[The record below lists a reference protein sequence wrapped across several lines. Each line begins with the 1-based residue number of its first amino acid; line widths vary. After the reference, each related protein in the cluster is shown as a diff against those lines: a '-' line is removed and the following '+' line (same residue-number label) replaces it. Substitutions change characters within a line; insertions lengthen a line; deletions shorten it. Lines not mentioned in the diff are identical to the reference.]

1 MTPLDRPVPRT
12 LRSQPLFPLTVAWLA
27 LGLSAGCGSGGP
39 GGRGGQVGDPCDAS
53 RPCRSDLVCGTNGMC
68 VVDEPPPDQGVVV
81 LPDLGPGVTITGIE
95 LTPVGETADL
105 TIGATDTVQF
115 SAVLRRSDS
124 QTLPA
129 TGARFTASSR
139 VLGTLDTVTGAF
151 ALNGLL
157 GGSVTVTVSITIG
170 GQTFT
175 DTETLVVNLSRTIG
189 GGAGG
194 PTDPVTQ
201 FMGTPRT
208 VGPGARRRGP
218 ARTPGSVR
226 RPGPRLHEFR
236 PARHGAHRGPP
247 PRRPAAARPGP
258 GPRRRSGHPAR
269 PGLVSRCVSETKSG
283 EIPALTRNGEAPSEI
298 HRSGDESGRTPG
310 RS

>member
-115 SAVLRRSDS
+115 SADMVSWQNSTATPTVLASDAEMDAVYVKYPFFL
-124 QTLPA
+124 QDGRKA
-129 TGARFTASSR
+129 QYYR
-139 VLGTLDTVTGAF
+139 VEV
-151 ALNGLL
+151 
-157 GGSVTVTVSITIG
+157 SV
-170 GQTFT
+170 
-175 DTETLVVNLSRTIG
+175 
-189 GGAGG
+189 
-194 PTDPVTQ
+194 P
-201 FMGTPRT
+201 
-208 VGPGARRRGP
+208 
-218 ARTPGSVR
+218 
-226 RPGPRLHEFR
+226 
-236 PARHGAHRGPP
+236 
-247 PRRPAAARPGP
+247 
-258 GPRRRSGHPAR
+258 
-269 PGLVSRCVSETKSG
+269 
-283 EIPALTRNGEAPSEI
+283 
-298 HRSGDESGRTPG
+298 
-310 RS
+310 